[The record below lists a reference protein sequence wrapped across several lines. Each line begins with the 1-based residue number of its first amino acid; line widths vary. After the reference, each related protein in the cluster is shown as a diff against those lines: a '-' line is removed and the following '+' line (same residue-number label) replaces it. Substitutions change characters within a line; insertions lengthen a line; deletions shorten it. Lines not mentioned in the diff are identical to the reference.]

1 MLSSLLFYS
10 FISMSEAIPPRSNPN
25 DVFDELE
32 GQHTLVFKDAV
43 TGRALANATISLSGQ
58 TVMTDSTGR
67 AQFTLDEMAGEEQL
81 KGHFTKDGY
90 VSSDF
95 TVTMMSGSIW
105 FNQFSM
111 SPRLN
116 PRQLRVVLDWSNAPA
131 DLDAHLIKKNGY
143 HISYRNTREVED
155 TAKLDRDDTD
165 GWGAET
171 ITLQRL
177 DEGATYVY
185 WVHNYTDRST
195 PQSNSLSKSKAHV
208 KVYTD
213 QGLLQEVTITAEQ
226 TGTAWEVFTLQN
238 GEFTVSDKVTSTTT
252 W

>member
-1 MLSSLLFYS
+1 MLSYLLFNT
-10 FISMSEAIPPRSNPN
+10 FISFAEAIPPRTDPN
-25 DVFDELE
+25 NVFDELE

-43 TGRALANATISLSGQ
+43 TGRPIANATISLSGQ
-58 TVMTDSTGR
+58 TVQTDANGK
-67 AQFTLDEMAGEEQL
+67 AQL
-81 KGHFTKDGY
+81 KLEEGVGEQKLQGHFSKNGY
-90 VSSDF
+90 VSTKF

-116 PRQLRVVLDWSNAPA
+116 PTQLRVVLDWSDSPA
-131 DLDAHLIKKNGY
+131 DLDAHLVKKNGY

-185 WVHNYTDRST
+185 WVHNYTDKNQPRS
-195 PQSNSLSKSKAHV
+195 SSLSQSKAHV

-213 QGLLQEVTITAEQ
+213 QGLLHETTVTPEQ
-226 TGTAWEVFTLQN
+226 IGTAWKVFSFHN
-238 GEFTVSDKVTSTTT
+238 GEFTPINELSSTQ
-252 W
+252 